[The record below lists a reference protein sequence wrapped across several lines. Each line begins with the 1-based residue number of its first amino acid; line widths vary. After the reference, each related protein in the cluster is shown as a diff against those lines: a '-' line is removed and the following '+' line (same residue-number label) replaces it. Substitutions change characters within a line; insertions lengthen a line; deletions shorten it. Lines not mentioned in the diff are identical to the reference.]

1 MTNVWKLALA
11 AGMVYSAAHIVVSG
25 ILFPLSSP
33 NVGQIIEELQPL
45 LRLFTRGE
53 ATVDHTRQYGPVFI
67 MLFHWIYKRD
77 LDDPTLLSYYAYALD
92 VIAIVV
98 AFIATVAAVRAWAE
112 SRGHRAG
119 ALTVLLIGLLWANF
133 SPLYGVLAIKNV
145 ELWEL
150 ACIAVGGAALLRN
163 KPWLAA
169 WSIATGALIKMLP
182 LVFVPYLWLRHRRVF
197 YYTLAA
203 MAMILALSQTLYG
216 TQLGFG
222 YFGTL
227 AGAAG
232 SGEGYGNSKNMIWH
246 ENVSLRGVVTKGF
259 GYLDKPGTHSRPM
272 GYNEGYHLVIPASR
286 QAAAT
291 AVATTAQVLGLA
303 WFAWM
308 LWRRR
313 HEPHPNATYWDWTF
327 VGIMMLVMAP
337 QISQDYMVLT
347 LVAFSFVLVA
357 CLFEGDRFA
366 WINFG
371 LAVLLVGNV
380 IPRSAFSRLMLV
392 DYAQRWSGY
401 EHLMAAEAYQFYGFP
416 LLGLLLLTRAW
427 WRLANLHERA
437 AESKAA

>member
-1 MTNVWKLALA
+1 MKNVWKLALA
-11 AGMVYSAAHIVVSG
+11 AGVVYSVAHFVMSGVVY
-25 ILFPLSSP
+25 PLSSP

-53 ATVDHTRQYGPVFI
+53 ATVDHTRQYGPIFI
-67 MLFHWIYKRD
+67 MLFHWVYQRD
-77 LDDPTLLSYYAYALD
+77 LNDPTVLSYYAYALD
-92 VIAIVV
+92 MVAIVIAFV
-98 AFIATVAAVRAWAE
+98 ATIAAVRHWAE
-112 SRGHRAG
+112 SRGHRVG
-119 ALTVLLIGLLWANF
+119 TLTVVLIGMLWANF

-150 ACIAVGGAALLRN
+150 ACIAVAGAALLRN
-163 KPWLAA
+163 RPAIA
-169 WSIATGALIKMLP
+169 GWSIAAGALIKMLP
-182 LVFVPYLWLRHRRVF
+182 LVFVPYLWLRHRRAF
-197 YYTLAA
+197 YHSLGA
-203 MAMILALSQTLYG
+203 MTVILALSQALYG

-227 AGAAG
+227 VGAAG
-232 SGEGYGNSKNMIWH
+232 SGEGYGNSRNMIWH

-259 GYLDKPGTHSRPM
+259 GYLDKPGTHKVPL
-272 GYNEGYHLVIPASR
+272 GYNEGYHLVIPPSR
-286 QAAAT
+286 QAAAS
-291 AVATTAQVLGLA
+291 AVAMAAQVFGLV
-303 WFAWM
+303 WM
-308 LWRRR
+308 TWMIWRRR
-313 HEPHPNATYWDWTF
+313 REPDPDGTYWDWTF

-357 CLFEGDRFA
+357 CVYEGDRFA

-380 IPRSAFSRLMLV
+380 IPRGAFSRLMLV

-401 EHLMAAEAYQFYGFP
+401 EHLMPPEAYQFYGFP

-427 WRLANLHERA
+427 WRLSEPRPRA
-437 AESKAA
+437 L